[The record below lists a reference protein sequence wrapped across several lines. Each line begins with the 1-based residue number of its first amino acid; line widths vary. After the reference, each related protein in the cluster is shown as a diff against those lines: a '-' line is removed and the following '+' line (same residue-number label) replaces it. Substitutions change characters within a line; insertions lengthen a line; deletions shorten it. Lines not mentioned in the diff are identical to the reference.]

1 MKLVDVKS
9 KAKSMGI
16 MNPSSDR
23 TQLVRQIQKRGRDYE
38 ASIRLDYLKS
48 LNDRY
53 ESWIETYKHGKLL
66 IVDVDNINF
75 SDNPEDLG
83 MIIDKVNAELHG
95 LF

>member
-1 MKLVDVKS
+1 
-9 KAKSMGI
+9 
-16 MNPSSDR
+16 
-23 TQLVRQIQKRGRDYE
+23 RGREYE

-53 ESWIETYKHGKLL
+53 EAWIDTYKKGKLL

-75 SDNPEDLG
+75 SENPEDLG
-83 MIIDKVNAELHG
+83 NIIDKVNADLHG